1 MESLSSL
8 FPTLETAPEIADIK
22 KVELYTKW
30 RHLIPDQYQNEMC
43 PKPKDNIIN
52 KVKKSKPKKAKD
64 KRVEKQQR
72 IAAAASKTAIADCPE
87 DNIINKVKKS
97 KSKKAKDKI
106 VEKQQ
111 RIAAAASETAIADRG
126 GNEE

>member
-1 MESLSSL
+1 MLIFQSMESLSSV

-52 KVKKSKPKKAKD
+52 KVKKSKSKKAKD
-64 KRVEKQQR
+64 KRVEKQQ
-72 IAAAASKTAIADCPE
+72 IK
-87 DNIINKVKKS
+87 
-97 KSKKAKDKI
+97 
-106 VEKQQ
+106 
-111 RIAAAASETAIADRG
+111 AAAASETAIADRG